1 MVTTQRKPKQLGQ
14 ILLEQ
19 GLISEEHLQRALE
32 EHRNTPKSLGRVL
45 IDLGYI
51 RERDLVRA
59 LAEQVGLEFVDLTE
73 YRIDAAATA
82 LLPEALCRRYRALP
96 IGEVDGKLLV
106 AMSDPANVYALDDI
120 RTITGR
126 DVRPVVATSNDVE
139 QAIAKY
145 SGMGEQ
151 VEALA
156 SEAAD
161 ALDTEADLTR
171 VEAAVEDAPI
181 VKLVQAIMTQAA
193 ADRASD
199 VHIEPT
205 EIDVRVRFRVD
216 GVLHEVMHSPK
227 SIQGGLISRLKV
239 MGDLNIAE
247 KRIPQDGRVSL
258 RVNNRSLDLRLA
270 TLPTVH
276 GEKIVIR
283 ILDKTNALLQ
293 LSELGFLPQA
303 FESYERSFRKPYG
316 AILVTGPTGSGKS
329 TTLYATLNIVN
340 SIDRHIVT
348 VEDPVEYRLPGVNQI
363 QVNPKAGLTFASA
376 LRSILRADP
385 DIILIGEIRD
395 RETAMIAV
403 ESALTGHL
411 VLSSLHT
418 NDAPSAITRLIEM
431 QVETFLV
438 GSAIDCVVAQR
449 LARQLCEKCK
459 QAYTPEESELIEAG
473 FAESRI
479 PDLGVF
485 FRPSGCQSCS
495 NTGYRGR
502 IGLYEVM
509 PMTEE
514 IERLTV
520 ERASSETV
528 KRVAIEQGHVHAARR
543 RAPQGRD
550 GPDLHRRD
558 RKGGEVMSSDGQE
571 AEVQI
576 PIPELLEAMVERGA
590 SDLHLTVGTPP
601 TIRQYGDLVR
611 LDEYPVLD
619 KRGIQ
624 GMIYAILPQKMRER
638 LEQELELDMSY
649 SLPGRARFRVNVY
662 YQRDSLG
669 AAFRL
674 IPYEIRTVEELDLPS
689 VVADLARY
697 STRVRRRHGADRFG
711 QVHDL
716 GLDGRHREP
725 RAAGAH
731 HDRRGPDRV
740 PPQAQE
746 LRREPA
752 GGRGR
757 HALVRA
763 GPQARPASGPR
774 RHPRRRDA

>member
-1 MVTTQRKPKQLGQ
+1 MVTTQRQPKQLGQ

-19 GLISEEHLQRALE
+19 GLISEEHLQRALD

-73 YRIDAAATA
+73 YRIDAAAAA

-96 IGEVDGKLLV
+96 IGEEDGKLLV

-126 DVRPVVATSNDVE
+126 DVRPVVATANDVE
-139 QAIAKY
+139 QSIQKF
-145 SGMGEQ
+145 SGMSEQ

-161 ALDTEADLTR
+161 ALDTEAGVT

-205 EIDVRVRFRVD
+205 ETDVRVRFRVD

-227 SIQGGLISRLKV
+227 SIQAGLISRLKV

-258 RVNNRSLDLRLA
+258 RVSNRSLDLRLA

-283 ILDKTNALLQ
+283 ILDKTNALLE

-395 RETAMIAV
+395 RETAMISV

-449 LARQLCEKCK
+449 LARQLCETCK
-459 QAYTPEESELIEAG
+459 QAYAPEESELIEAG

-479 PDLGVF
+479 PDLGLF

-528 KRVAIEQGHVHAARR
+528 KRVAIEQGMYTL
-543 RAPQGRD
+543 RD
-550 GPDLHRRD
+550 DGLH
-558 RKGGEVMSSDGQE
+558 K
-571 AEVQI
+571 A
-576 PIPELLEAMVERGA
+576 
-590 SDLHLTVGTPP
+590 
-601 TIRQYGDLVR
+601 
-611 LDEYPVLD
+611 
-619 KRGIQ
+619 
-624 GMIYAILPQKMRER
+624 
-638 LEQELELDMSY
+638 
-649 SLPGRARFRVNVY
+649 
-662 YQRDSLG
+662 
-669 AAFRL
+669 
-674 IPYEIRTVEELDLPS
+674 
-689 VVADLARY
+689 
-697 STRVRRRHGADRFG
+697 
-711 QVHDL
+711 
-716 GLDGRHREP
+716 
-725 RAAGAH
+725 
-731 HDRRGPDRV
+731 
-740 PPQAQE
+740 
-746 LRREPA
+746 
-752 GGRGR
+752 
-757 HALVRA
+757 
-763 GPQARPASGPR
+763 ASGITSIEEIAR
-774 RHPRRRDA
+774 VVK

>member
-1 MVTTQRKPKQLGQ
+1 MVTTQRQPKQLGQ

-19 GLISEEHLQRALE
+19 GLISEEHLQRALD

-73 YRIDAAATA
+73 YRIDAAAAA

-96 IGEVDGKLLV
+96 IGEEDGKLLV

-126 DVRPVVATSNDVE
+126 DVRPVVATANDVE
-139 QAIAKY
+139 QSIQKF

-156 SEAAD
+156 TEAAD
-161 ALDTEADLTR
+161 AIDTDGGVA
-171 VEAAVEDAPI
+171 VEAAVEEAPI

-205 EIDVRVRFRVD
+205 ETDVRVRFRVD

-258 RVNNRSLDLRLA
+258 RINNRSLDLRLA

-283 ILDKTNALLQ
+283 ILDKSNALLQ

-348 VEDPVEYRLPGVNQI
+348 VEDPVEYRLPGVNQM

-411 VLSSLHT
+411 VLPSLHT

-449 LARQLCEKCK
+449 LARKLCEKCK
-459 QAYTPEESELIEAG
+459 QAYAPEGSELIEAG

-479 PDLGVF
+479 PELGLF
-485 FRPSGCQSCS
+485 FRASGCQSCS

-528 KRVAIEQGHVHAARR
+528 KRVAIEQGMYTL
-543 RAPQGRD
+543 RD
-550 GPDLHRRD
+550 
-558 RKGGEVMSSDGQE
+558 DGLYK
-571 AEVQI
+571 A
-576 PIPELLEAMVERGA
+576 
-590 SDLHLTVGTPP
+590 
-601 TIRQYGDLVR
+601 
-611 LDEYPVLD
+611 
-619 KRGIQ
+619 
-624 GMIYAILPQKMRER
+624 
-638 LEQELELDMSY
+638 
-649 SLPGRARFRVNVY
+649 
-662 YQRDSLG
+662 
-669 AAFRL
+669 
-674 IPYEIRTVEELDLPS
+674 
-689 VVADLARY
+689 
-697 STRVRRRHGADRFG
+697 
-711 QVHDL
+711 
-716 GLDGRHREP
+716 
-725 RAAGAH
+725 
-731 HDRRGPDRV
+731 
-740 PPQAQE
+740 
-746 LRREPA
+746 
-752 GGRGR
+752 
-757 HALVRA
+757 
-763 GPQARPASGPR
+763 ASGLTSIEEIAR
-774 RHPRRRDA
+774 VVR

>member
-1 MVTTQRKPKQLGQ
+1 
-14 ILLEQ
+14 
-19 GLISEEHLQRALE
+19 
-32 EHRNTPKSLGRVL
+32 
-45 IDLGYI
+45 
-51 RERDLVRA
+51 
-59 LAEQVGLEFVDLTE
+59 VGLEFVDLTE

-96 IGEVDGKLLV
+96 IGEEDGKLLV

-126 DVRPVVATSNDVE
+126 DVRPVVATANDVE
-139 QAIAKY
+139 QSIQKF

-161 ALDTEADLTR
+161 ALDTEAGVT

-205 EIDVRVRFRVD
+205 ETDVRVRFRVD

-227 SIQGGLISRLKV
+227 SIQAGLISRLKV

-258 RVNNRSLDLRLA
+258 RVSNRSLDLRLA

-283 ILDKTNALLQ
+283 ILDKTNALLE

-395 RETAMIAV
+395 RETAMISV

-459 QAYTPEESELIEAG
+459 QAYAPEESELIEAG

-479 PDLGVF
+479 PDLGLF

-528 KRVAIEQGHVHAARR
+528 KRVAIEQGMYTL
-543 RAPQGRD
+543 RD
-550 GPDLHRRD
+550 DGLH
-558 RKGGEVMSSDGQE
+558 K
-571 AEVQI
+571 A
-576 PIPELLEAMVERGA
+576 
-590 SDLHLTVGTPP
+590 
-601 TIRQYGDLVR
+601 
-611 LDEYPVLD
+611 
-619 KRGIQ
+619 
-624 GMIYAILPQKMRER
+624 
-638 LEQELELDMSY
+638 
-649 SLPGRARFRVNVY
+649 
-662 YQRDSLG
+662 
-669 AAFRL
+669 
-674 IPYEIRTVEELDLPS
+674 
-689 VVADLARY
+689 
-697 STRVRRRHGADRFG
+697 
-711 QVHDL
+711 
-716 GLDGRHREP
+716 
-725 RAAGAH
+725 
-731 HDRRGPDRV
+731 
-740 PPQAQE
+740 
-746 LRREPA
+746 
-752 GGRGR
+752 
-757 HALVRA
+757 
-763 GPQARPASGPR
+763 ASGITSIEEIAR
-774 RHPRRRDA
+774 VVK